1 MYETQICPQET
12 DLQRKTCTA
21 LTLSFLIVQVTC
33 VAAHQVKLY
42 RSNMICK
49 YICAVCVYTHVL
61 FILKKVHECL
71 HTYTVYGVKSKYL
84 QCNSL
89 NFREEHLIFHCSTHL

>member
-61 FILKKVHECL
+61 FILKKVHESL
-71 HTYTVYGVKSKYL
+71 HTYTV
-84 QCNSL
+84 
-89 NFREEHLIFHCSTHL
+89 

>member
-49 YICAVCVYTHVL
+49 YICAVCVYACFVH
-61 FILKKVHECL
+61 FKKKVHESL
-71 HTYTVYGVKSKYL
+71 HTYTV
-84 QCNSL
+84 
-89 NFREEHLIFHCSTHL
+89 